1 MLTSIYSEHL
11 TACLGKTE
19 YLMLSIM
26 LNLLQTFKKV
36 KLEELAKVFPLPI
49 LFESRRKKLKRF
61 LENEVLTIEGIW
73 IPIITKWIEAEFKPK
88 DVIHIAI
95 DRTQWA
101 MINILMVSLVVNN
114 RAIPLYF
121 QLMDH
126 LGNSDLQDQKF
137 ILGHVL
143 KFLTRYRVVVLG
155 DREFCSVELARWL
168 NGQESVYFCLR
179 LKKSTYIQIESETWI
194 ALRNLGLLPGMSL
207 YYQGVKVTKTK
218 GFFPVNVAGK
228 WKRKYRGMT
237 PEEGWFLLTN
247 LDTLDQAVFAYQRRM
262 GIEEMFRDFK
272 MGGFNLESTKLS
284 GHRLYSLILLISL
297 AYSQSTLAGRAIK
310 AKGISK
316 YIGRTK
322 EKHRSFRRHSDFY
335 LGLSAPDW
343 LLSCQLLA
351 PESLALMRLSPH
363 KFAHYQRGLKAI
375 SLIQS
380 VF

>member
-1 MLTSIYSEHL
+1 MLTRIYSEHL
-11 TACLGKTE
+11 TTYLSKTE

-26 LNLLQTFKKV
+26 LNLLQIFRKV
-36 KLEELAKVFPLPI
+36 KLEELAKAFPLPI

-61 LENEVLTIEGIW
+61 LESDFLTIEAIW
-73 IPIITKWIEAEFKPK
+73 IPIISKWMETEFKPK
-88 DVIHIAI
+88 EVIYIAI

-121 QLMDH
+121 ELIDH
-126 LGNSDLQDQKF
+126 RGNSDLQCQKS
-137 ILGHVL
+137 ILSRVL
-143 KFLTRYRVVVLG
+143 SFLQKYTVVVLG

-168 NGQESVYFCLR
+168 NLQESVYFCLR
-179 LKKSTYIQIESETWI
+179 LKKSTYIQIEEETWTS
-194 ALRNLGLLPGMSL
+194 LRNLGLLPGMSL

-218 GFFPVNVAGK
+218 GFCPINVVGK

-237 PEEGWFLLTN
+237 AEEGWFLLTN
-247 LDTLDQAVFAYQRRM
+247 FDQLEQAVSAYQRRM

-272 MGGFNLESTKLS
+272 MGGYNLESTKLS

-297 AYSQSTLAGRAIK
+297 AYSQATLAGRAIK
-310 AKGISK
+310 AKGVSK
-316 YIGRTK
+316 YIGRIK

-335 LGLSAPDW
+335 FGLSAPDW
-343 LLSCQLLA
+343 LLSCQLLS
-351 PESLALMRLSPH
+351 PESRALMRLSPH
-363 KFAHYQRGLKAI
+363 KFANYQQGLKAI

>member
-1 MLTSIYSEHL
+1 METKFVLKLVLPQVCH
-11 TACLGKTE
+11 K
-19 YLMLSIM
+19 
-26 LNLLQTFKKV
+26 LQVPSWTRF
-36 KLEELAKVFPLPI
+36 
-49 LFESRRKKLKRF
+49 RRKKLKRF
-61 LENEVLTIEGIW
+61 LESDCLTIEAIW
-73 IPIITKWIEAEFKPK
+73 IPIISKWIETEFEPK
-88 DVIHIAI
+88 EVVYIAI

-101 MINILMVSLVVNN
+101 MINILMVSLVINN

-121 QLMDH
+121 ELIDH
-126 LGNSDLQDQKF
+126 VGNSDLQYQKS
-137 ILGHVL
+137 ILGRVFN
-143 KFLTRYRVVVLG
+143 FLSKYKVVVLG

-168 NGQESVYFCLR
+168 NQQENVYFCLR
-179 LKKSTYIQIESETWI
+179 LKKSTYIQIEEETWTS
-194 ALRNLGLLPGMSL
+194 LQNLGLLPGMSL

-218 GFFPVNVAGK
+218 GFCPVNIVGK

-237 PEEGWFLLTN
+237 AEEGWFILTN
-247 LDTLDQAVFAYQRRM
+247 LDTLEQAILAYQKRM

-272 MGGFNLESTKLS
+272 LGGYNLESTQLS

-310 AKGISK
+310 TKGVSK

-351 PESLALMRLSPH
+351 PESRALMRLSPH
-363 KFAHYQRGLKAI
+363 KFANYQQGLKAI

>member
-1 MLTSIYSEHL
+1 MLTGIYREHL
-11 TACLGKTE
+11 TTHLSKTE
-19 YLMLSIM
+19 YLILSIIVE
-26 LNLLQTFKKV
+26 LLQIFKKV

-61 LENEVLTIEGIW
+61 LESDFLTIEAIW
-73 IPIITKWIEAEFKPK
+73 IPIISKWIETEFEPRE
-88 DVIHIAI
+88 VVYIAI

-121 QLMDH
+121 ELIDH
-126 LGNSDLQDQKF
+126 IGSSDLQYQKS
-137 ILGHVL
+137 ILSRVL
-143 KFLTRYRVVVLG
+143 NFLQKYTVVVLG

-168 NGQESVYFCLR
+168 NSRKSVYFCLR
-179 LKKSTYIQIESETWI
+179 LKKSTYIQVEEETWTS
-194 ALRNLGLLPGMSL
+194 LKNLGLLPGMSL

-218 GFFPVNVAGK
+218 GFCPINIVGK
-228 WKRKYRGMT
+228 WKRTYRGMT
-237 PEEGWFLLTN
+237 AEEGWFLLTN
-247 LDTLDQAVFAYQRRM
+247 FEQLEHAISAYQKRM

-272 MGGFNLESTKLS
+272 MGGYNLESTQLS

-297 AYSQSTLAGRAIK
+297 AYSQATLAGQAIK
-310 AKGISK
+310 AKGVAK
-316 YIGRTK
+316 YIGRIK

-335 LGLSAPDW
+335 LGFSAPNW
-343 LLSCQLLA
+343 LLSCQLLSA
-351 PESLALMRLSPH
+351 ESQALMRLSPH
-363 KFAHYQRGLKAI
+363 KFANYQQGLKAT

>member
-1 MLTSIYSEHL
+1 MSTKIYSDHL
-11 TACLGKTE
+11 TTCLSKTE
-19 YLMLSIM
+19 YLMLSIL
-26 LNLLQTFKKV
+26 LNLLQIYKKV

-49 LFESRRKKLKRF
+49 AFESRRKKLKRF
-61 LENEVLTIEGIW
+61 LESDCLTIEAIW
-73 IPIITKWIEAEFKPK
+73 IPIISKWMETEFEPK
-88 DVIHIAI
+88 EVVYIAI

-121 QLMDH
+121 ELIDH
-126 LGNSDLQDQKF
+126 VGNSDLQYQTS
-137 ILGHVL
+137 ILGRVFN
-143 KFLTRYRVVVLG
+143 FLSRYTVVVLG

-168 NGQESVYFCLR
+168 NQQENVYFCLR
-179 LKKSTYIQIESETWI
+179 LKKSTYIQIKEETWI
-194 ALRNLGLLPGMSL
+194 SLQNLGLLPGMSL

-218 GFFPVNVAGK
+218 GFHPVNIVGK

-237 PEEGWFLLTN
+237 AEEGWFLLTN
-247 LDTLDQAVFAYQRRM
+247 FDTLEQAIFAYQKRM

-310 AKGISK
+310 AKGVSK
-316 YIGRTK
+316 YVGRVK

-335 LGLSAPDW
+335 LGFSAPDW
-343 LLSCQLLA
+343 LLSCQLLSA
-351 PESLALMRLSPH
+351 ESQALMRLSPH
-363 KFAHYQRGLKAI
+363 KFANYRQGLKAI